1 MKAGKRVMAAC
12 AITLPIGLA
21 VVEPSVGASSRPAQ
35 TSVNAQAAAAGD
47 GQFVAV
53 AATEADYA
61 GLKADVEAAGGRVVR
76 ELPAV
81 ATLVVKAPKAAK
93 ARMAAS
99 VHAAGV
105 ASDHI
110 ESIEPPDGTTTGS
123 PQHRVVQVNAAN
135 SAPSVTPD
143 PASSIPGLLWNQQRV
158 NMTDAW
164 KVTAGDPAVTVGVA
178 DTGLDYTHSELA
190 PKVVHVEDFTGSE
203 DPPICKT
210 FVAAPNNKSD
220 ADWAAEFGG
229 PANTDWNGHGSWIGG
244 NIAAALDGVGING
257 IAAKVNLVAL
267 KISQWC
273 GSAYDSEILA
283 AFVYAADHGINIVSI
298 SFGGYLDKSDPDQ
311 ALILKQYQQVVKYA
325 NQKGTTI
332 IAAAGNEHLRINGN
346 GKVVSHG
353 PLTTPGTAPA
363 DFVDHFGLYEVPGG
377 IPGVVNVA
385 STGNM
390 VNGSSASCPA
400 PTPGDTNFT
409 CKPAS
414 DAHQPSGVG
423 KFDQLAYYSNFG
435 PGIDVAA
442 PGGARKFNL
451 PVWDTGGTPGWPY
464 TTADGFTAWEDF
476 SITSNWALQIPCF
489 VINGGGFYPNECYS
503 TIQGTSMAT
512 PHASAVAAL
521 IASAQP
527 ELAHN
532 PTALVNQLTKSARKV
547 QGNTTPGLSATDL
560 SAGDSGGVACP
571 TGYCHLGGPAISDKD
586 AYGAGIVNAAAAV
599 KR

>member
-21 VVEPSVGASSRPAQ
+21 VVVPSVGASSRPAQ
-35 TSVNAQAAAAGD
+35 TSVNAQAAAVGD

-53 AATEADYA
+53 AASDADYA

-81 ATLVVKAPKAAK
+81 GTIVVKAPKAAK

-110 ESIEPPDGTTTGS
+110 ETLVPPEVAGAG
-123 PQHRVVQVNAAN
+123 PARRVQQVKVAN
-135 SAPSVTPD
+135 NGPSVTPD

-190 PKVVHVEDFTGSE
+190 PKVTGVVDFTTTE

-220 ADWAAEFGG
+220 AEWAAIFGG
-229 PANTDWNGHGSWIGG
+229 PENTDRNGHGSWIGG
-244 NIAAALDGVGING
+244 NIAAVLDGAGING
-257 IAAKVNLVAL
+257 IAPKVNLVAL

-283 AFVYAADHGINIVSI
+283 AFLYAADHGINIVSI
-298 SFGGYLDKSDPDQ
+298 SFGGYLDKKDPDQ
-311 ALILKQYQQVVKYA
+311 ALILKQYEQVVKYA
-325 NQKGTTI
+325 NTKGTTI
-332 IAAAGNEHLRINGN
+332 VAAAGNEHVQVNGN
-346 GKVVSHG
+346 GKVVTHG
-353 PLTTPGTAPA
+353 PLTAPGTAAA
-363 DFVDHFGLYEVPGG
+363 DFGDLFGLYEVPGG
-377 IPGVVNVA
+377 IAGVVDVA
-385 STGNM
+385 ATGNV
-390 VNGSSASCPA
+390 VNDSSATCPPPA
-400 PTPGDTNFT
+400 ANDTNFV
-409 CKPAS
+409 CKPTS
-414 DAHQPSGVG
+414 DPHQQTGVG
-423 KFDQLAYYSNFG
+423 VQDQLAYYSNYG
-435 PGIDVAA
+435 PRIDVAA

-451 PVWDTGGTPGWPY
+451 PMWDRGGTPGFPY
-464 TTADGFTAWEDF
+464 TSADGTNAWEAF
-476 SITSNWALQIPCF
+476 SITSNWALEIPCF
-489 VINGGGFYPNECYS
+489 LLTGGGFPANQCYS

-512 PHASAVAAL
+512 PHASAVLAL
-521 IASAQP
+521 IASAKP
-527 ELAHN
+527 NLAHD
-532 PTALVNQLTKSARKV
+532 PAGLVKQLTKTARKV
-547 QGNTTPGLSATDL
+547 KGNTTPGLSATDL
-560 SAGDSGGVACP
+560 SGGDSAGGTCS
-571 TGYCHLGGPAISDKD
+571 TGYCHLGGPAIPDKD